1 LALVETAQHLILKVL
16 LEATPYLAQSHL
28 LAVVVEQDIHRV
40 QQVELTAVLEEAAGY
55 QARQLE
61 TQVVPAGQAIPL
73 LFLQA
78 KEIMAVL
85 LGKPT
90 RFPVMLV
97 AVAVAQVP

>member
-1 LALVETAQHLILKVL
+1 VVVTAQHQILKVL
-16 LEATPYLAQSHL
+16 LEAILYLAPSHL
-28 LAVVVEQDIHRV
+28 LEVVVEQDIHRV
-40 QQVELTAVLEEAAGY
+40 QQVELTAVLEGAAGY

-61 TQVVPAGQAIPL
+61 TQVVPAEQEILL

-90 RFPVMLV
+90 RFPVTLV

>member
-1 LALVETAQHLILKVL
+1 VETAQHLILKVL

-28 LAVVVEQDIHRV
+28 LAVVVEQDIRQDRQMGLAV
-40 QQVELTAVLEEAAGY
+40 VLEVVVVY
-55 QARQLE
+55 QAGQLE
-61 TQVVPAGQAIPL
+61 TQVVLAGQAIPHQL
-73 LFLQA
+73 LRH

-90 RFPVMLV
+90 RFPVTLV